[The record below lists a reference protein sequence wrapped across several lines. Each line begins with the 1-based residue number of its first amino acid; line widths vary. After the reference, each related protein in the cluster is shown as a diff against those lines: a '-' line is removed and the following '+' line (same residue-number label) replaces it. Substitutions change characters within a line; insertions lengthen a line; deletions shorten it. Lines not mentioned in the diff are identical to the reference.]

1 MMNFSSVVSAW
12 LLITPSIAYLIKS
25 GISIGIPN
33 LIIPTII
40 VAKIRYLYGLTNCKY
55 RLIIQSP
62 NLLPYPIHKHKMNRG
77 WIHNL

>member
-1 MMNFSSVVSAW
+1 MRYQWQWLNDELFHPVVSAW

-55 RLIIQSP
+55 RLIHTIP
-62 NLLPYPIHKHKMNRG
+62 
-77 WIHNL
+77 